1 MSEKKFADIRD
12 ASLDVCTGMLPD
24 YPNGGAAAI
33 TAENWAETRKQ
44 ILDTIIPLC
53 YGGMPP
59 KPEYFQ
65 VHRMYSQDYRI
76 IAGTAEKQ
84 LAFEMSVQK
93 PAGDGP
99 FPVILTGDAFTHY
112 LNDNLGKMFL
122 DAGYAIARFNR
133 TVLAEDT
140 FTSDRSFGL
149 YPVYPELKFS
159 MLSAW
164 AWGYHRCV
172 DALLTLDYVD
182 PNAICV
188 TGHSRG
194 GKAALLAGATDERIA
209 FTAPSGS
216 GLFGGGCFRY
226 TQYVPEDCDWCG
238 SHTNHSET
246 LLNMMGCGVP
256 WPAIQFWFGKDMAA
270 YMGDEDKLPFDL
282 HFLKAAVAPRYLLQ
296 TDSVEDIWANPRG
309 SYLTHC
315 AAREV
320 FKALGAEDRIAYTFR
335 YGPHG
340 HKPEDFHALF
350 CFINAAMEGRP
361 YLKDNGDNIYGHLK
375 KIHDWSAEK

>member
-1 MSEKKFADIRD
+1 MAEIKYPDIRN
-12 ASLDVCTGMLPD
+12 ASLDICAGKLPD
-24 YPNGGAAAI
+24 YPGGGLAAI
-33 TAENWAETRKQ
+33 TEESWPEIRQQ
-44 ILDTIIPLC
+44 ILDAIIPLC

-59 KPEYFQ
+59 KPEVFKVQRLYA
-65 VHRMYSQDYRI
+65 QDYRI

-84 LAFEMSVQK
+84 LAFEMTIQK
-93 PAGDGP
+93 PAGKGP
-99 FPVILTGDAFTHY
+99 FPVILTGDGNTRY
-112 LNDNLGKMFL
+112 LSDELSKMFL
-122 DAGYAIARFNR
+122 DGGYAIARFNR
-133 TVLAEDT
+133 TILAEDT
-140 FTSDRSFGL
+140 FSSDRSFGL
-149 YPVYPELKFS
+149 YPIYPELKFS

-182 PNAICV
+182 PNGICV

-226 TQYVPEDCDWCG
+226 TQYVAEDEDRCDTV
-238 SHTNHSET
+238 TNHSET

-256 WPAIQFWFGKDMAA
+256 WPAIQFWFGKGMAA

-296 TDSVEDIWANPRG
+296 TDSVEDVWANPRG
-309 SYLTHC
+309 SYHTYR
-315 AAREV
+315 AAKEV

-350 CFINAAMEGRP
+350 CFLNAAREGRP
-361 YLKDNGDNIYGHLK
+361 YLKDNGDNIYGHLP
-375 KIHDWSAEK
+375 KIYDWDTEK